1 MLYKARIIRVVDGD
15 TVDVDI
21 DLGFDL
27 TMRQRLRLYGINTP
41 ETRSRDLVEKANGLK
56 AKKYLIE
63 ELRKAGNIVDIKV
76 HGSGKYGRPLVEI
89 YIGSI
94 NVNQLLVQNGHA
106 KVYFG
111 GKR

>member
-1 MLYKARIIRVVDGD
+1 MGFHLTLNERIRLIGVD
-15 TVDVDI
+15 
-21 DLGFDL
+21 
-27 TMRQRLRLYGINTP
+27 TP
-41 ETRSRDLVEKANGLK
+41 ETRTRDSVEKANGLK
-56 AKKYLIE
+56 AKEYLVS
-63 ELRKAGNIVDIKV
+63 ELKKCKNEVSIKV

-106 KVYFG
+106 APYFG